1 MQSAQCTWVC
11 RMLSRYRPRAQMGKM
26 FLQAALPSSGVMA
39 QTCMPGMQVL
49 CAPDLEVAPVLPCK
63 L

>member
-1 MQSAQCTWVC
+1 
-11 RMLSRYRPRAQMGKM
+11 MGKM

-49 CAPDLEVAPVLPCK
+49 CAVDLEVASVLPCK